1 MHLPIIRIER
11 IPLLQVY
18 FSYLQNKAQY
28 LKIFVLNKV
37 LNFVLLVPHWSYLLW
52 TCKLVIWKT
61 DTMRE
66 LFYYYYYYL
75 L

>member
-52 TCKLVIWKT
+52 TCKLVI
-61 DTMRE
+61 
-66 LFYYYYYYL
+66 
-75 L
+75 